1 MKNIM
6 PAAVKSKNPVAIP
19 ALLPSFPCQIARER
33 RAQRGV
39 IVQPVGIPQSGQETV
54 EDLCSFPSAFFC
66 TQSSLGIEHE
76 YMSKKA
82 TNHASM
88 TNVAA
93 HEALHRIPKSWT
105 PDS

>member
-1 MKNIM
+1 MKLE
-6 PAAVKSKNPVAIP
+6 NPVAIGD
-19 ALLPSFPCQIARER
+19 AGLSSFLCQIVRER

-66 TQSSLGIEHE
+66 TQSSLGIEYE

-82 TNHASM
+82 TNQASM
-88 TNVAA
+88 TNCFSAWSPA
-93 HEALHRIPKSWT
+93 PNT
-105 PDS
+105 